1 MFIKRFLIFV
11 IIQVVIQLSRY
22 FPVYMY
28 QRNTYNRGMGQLL
41 GSTCYWVNRGMGQLL
56 GSTCYWVSVVICMHQ
71 KWTIVYNNLLAAIRL
86 LGVGL
91 HVDIVRKHCLY
102 YKTQLMCL
110 CANN

>member
-28 QRNTYNRGMGQLL
+28 QRNTYNG
-41 GSTCYWVNRGMGQLL
+41 GMGQLL